1 MECFVTIIKVI
12 DIHSTLKFALTLCD
26 QTLITCYP
34 VTVGRTRI
42 ERYMEVKE
50 KQLSN
55 CFEVIFK
62 FACQTEECH
71 EASQPAV
78 VESNYVPD
86 EFNFLIV

>member
-1 MECFVTIIKVI
+1 
-12 DIHSTLKFALTLCD
+12 
-26 QTLITCYP
+26 
-34 VTVGRTRI
+34 
-42 ERYMEVKE
+42 MEVKE